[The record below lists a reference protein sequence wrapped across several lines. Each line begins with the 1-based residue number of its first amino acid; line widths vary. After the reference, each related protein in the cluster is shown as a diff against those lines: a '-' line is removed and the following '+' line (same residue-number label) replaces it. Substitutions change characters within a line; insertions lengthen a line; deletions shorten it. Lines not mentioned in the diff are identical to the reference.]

1 MKKKNATNA
10 KADARAV
17 IRYNKEKNGI
27 ELILPD
33 GRKLNQTEL
42 LTLKSLGFCWHKMQ
56 KYWYT
61 RYSDEKMEVIRTSFL
76 GREAQFPAV
85 SETKLMKQM
94 AAEKAAAAA
103 KKAETKKTATPK
115 KATAAAAADERLA
128 SLEQQMAQMAEA
140 LTALTQLLTK

>member
-1 MKKKNATNA
+1 MKKNATNA

-17 IRYNKEKNGI
+17 IRYNKEKGGI

-61 RYSDEKMEVIRTSFL
+61 RYSDEKMEVIRASFL

-128 SLEQQMAQMAEA
+128 NLEQQMAQMAEA

>member
-1 MKKKNATNA
+1 MKKTNA

-17 IRYNKEKNGI
+17 IRYNKEKGGI

-85 SETKLMKQM
+85 SETKQM